1 MIHFGSTRPSS
12 AAKYVRSM
20 PSAFVARME
29 TAYLEGDNGK
39 EGGGKEVKVV
49 RLDVMRMSLFLADR

>member
-1 MIHFGSTRPSS
+1 M
-12 AAKYVRSM
+12 
-20 PSAFVARME
+20 ARME